1 MKKPK
6 TKIFWMILGIIVVLF
21 VTSFSSIIDFVTDY
35 QWFQELGYTD
45 AFLKRLTTEF
55 AIGVPLF
62 IVLFLVLRFFMLGI
76 KHQYY
81 KIVEIQEDEKKD
93 TGIRR
98 GIFWVSILVS
108 FMMSTNFASRL
119 WFTFL
124 KFVNSTN
131 FDIKDPIFNNDLALY
146 IFRVPFLREVVG
158 TIISLLFLLAF
169 ITLVFYL
176 LLLGLRRPDPGSEF
190 DVYNYQNSAELVKV
204 LNRKLFSKILKQVA
218 FLGLL
223 IFSLIGINY
232 ILKSYD
238 LLLSTRGKV
247 FGAGYTDIHVELF
260 IFRALT
266 VASFVSAIGIFVG
279 VLKKNKK
286 LALSGPIAM
295 IGLILIGGI
304 ANIVIQKLVVV
315 PNEIVKERPYLE
327 YNINYTQKA
336 FNLDMV
342 NEFQFPVEQKI
353 TKEALDKN
361 HETVNNIRIN
371 DYRPVDKIYNQL
383 QTLRPYYAFNGVD
396 IDRYVIDGEYRQVF
410 LAARELNQEK
420 LDARAQTWIN
430 KHLKYTHGYGLALSP
445 VNMVTR
451 EGQPELLVKNLPPIT
466 STDLKIDRPEVYFGE
481 MTNDYIITNT
491 DEKEIDYAIADGS
504 AETIYEGEAGIS
516 LGGLN
521 KLLFAIKEGSSDLLF
536 SGAVNSDSKILKYR
550 NIKERV
556 MKIAPFIMY
565 DEDPYLVINQEDGK
579 LYWIIDGYTS
589 SERYPY
595 SQPYKNTRLNYI
607 RNSVKVVVDAYNG
620 KTKFYIY
627 DESDP
632 VIETYSKIFPE
643 LFSAKADMPAG
654 LTEHVRYPRL
664 LFDVQAEM
672 YRVYHLDD
680 YNALYNKEDLWDI
693 AREKYMENEE
703 EVSSNYV
710 MFKLPEENEAEFL
723 LNIPYTP
730 SGNNVMTG
738 LLVARNDG
746 ENYGQLMLYRFPKDK
761 TVLGPMLVENRI
773 DQSSEI
779 SQQLTLW
786 SQKGSTVLRG
796 NTLVVPIDQ
805 SLMYVQ
811 PIYLKSDND
820 TSIPEVRRV
829 IVLYENDLVM
839 EESLDKAL
847 SKIFGKKLDQAKDD
861 FKDSTDLIT
870 GDLDDDVK
878 SIIKRANQLFE
889 EAEDALKESDWASYG
904 EKMDQLKTILK
915 QLNTEDEIEN
925 IEE

>member
-1 MKKPK
+1 
-6 TKIFWMILGIIVVLF
+6 
-21 VTSFSSIIDFVTDY
+21 
-35 QWFQELGYTD
+35 
-45 AFLKRLTTEF
+45 
-55 AIGVPLF
+55 
-62 IVLFLVLRFFMLGI
+62 MLGI

>member
-1 MKKPK
+1 
-6 TKIFWMILGIIVVLF
+6 
-21 VTSFSSIIDFVTDY
+21 
-35 QWFQELGYTD
+35 
-45 AFLKRLTTEF
+45 
-55 AIGVPLF
+55 
-62 IVLFLVLRFFMLGI
+62 
-76 KHQYY
+76 
-81 KIVEIQEDEKKD
+81 
-93 TGIRR
+93 
-98 GIFWVSILVS
+98 
-108 FMMSTNFASRL
+108 
-119 WFTFL
+119 
-124 KFVNSTN
+124 
-131 FDIKDPIFNNDLALY
+131 
-146 IFRVPFLREVVG
+146 
-158 TIISLLFLLAF
+158 
-169 ITLVFYL
+169 
-176 LLLGLRRPDPGSEF
+176 
-190 DVYNYQNSAELVKV
+190 
-204 LNRKLFSKILKQVA
+204 
-218 FLGLL
+218 
-223 IFSLIGINY
+223 
-232 ILKSYD
+232 
-238 LLLSTRGKV
+238 
-247 FGAGYTDIHVELF
+247 
-260 IFRALT
+260 
-266 VASFVSAIGIFVG
+266 
-279 VLKKNKK
+279 
-286 LALSGPIAM
+286 
-295 IGLILIGGI
+295 
-304 ANIVIQKLVVV
+304 
-315 PNEIVKERPYLE
+315 
-327 YNINYTQKA
+327 
-336 FNLDMV
+336 
-342 NEFQFPVEQKI
+342 
-353 TKEALDKN
+353 
-361 HETVNNIRIN
+361 
-371 DYRPVDKIYNQL
+371 
-383 QTLRPYYAFNGVD
+383 
-396 IDRYVIDGEYRQVF
+396 
-410 LAARELNQEK
+410 
-420 LDARAQTWIN
+420 
-430 KHLKYTHGYGLALSP
+430 
-445 VNMVTR
+445 
-451 EGQPELLVKNLPPIT
+451 
-466 STDLKIDRPEVYFGE
+466 
-481 MTNDYIITNT
+481 
-491 DEKEIDYAIADGS
+491 
-504 AETIYEGEAGIS
+504 
-516 LGGLN
+516 
-521 KLLFAIKEGSSDLLF
+521 
-536 SGAVNSDSKILKYR
+536 VNSDSKILKYR